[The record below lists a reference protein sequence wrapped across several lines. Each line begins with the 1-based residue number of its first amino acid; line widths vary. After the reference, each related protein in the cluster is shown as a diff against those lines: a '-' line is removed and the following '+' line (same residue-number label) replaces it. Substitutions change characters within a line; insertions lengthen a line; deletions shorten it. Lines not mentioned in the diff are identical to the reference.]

1 MVKKKKTNR
10 NYKGKKS
17 APVRSGKDKT
27 KAPEKS
33 QRRSGKRGLKVFF
46 IIVLVLVL
54 AAAGVGAAYYF
65 TDGFGTKRP
74 DFLIRSGGETYT
86 KNTEGVKLNT
96 GKVFEVQDLTGSGD
110 YTVTIAA
117 KGTAENDFEF
127 QIGEETGYRW
137 KDQNGKDYTE
147 GFQISKTETGF
158 KVEYIDLTQII
169 TTVKGTTSAVLSESA
184 GGDLFA
190 LTVKS
195 GSNEFTLGFR
205 LYYVVDGI
213 EVDPPEIIFPKPDDK
228 PGGDGEQQPPDVQEP
243 DDTKPEDTKPDDLG
257 TLAGV
262 YKFYMMTDGTNTY
275 YVGDIPEGGVIQPVL
290 TEEYVVIEL
299 IGDGNGTMSMKYGP
313 MNETSAFT
321 WRTDPNN
328 SNKIIVSAEGA
339 KDSALVRMGETIVLQ
354 MQETTYVL
362 KKQAQNTSQAE
373 EEREN
378 A

>member
-96 GKVFEVQDLTGSGD
+96 GKVFEVQDLTGNGD

-127 QIGEETGYRW
+127 RLGEESGYRW

-195 GSNEFTLGFR
+195 GSNELTLGFR

-213 EVDPPEIIFPKPDDK
+213 EVDPPEIIFPKPNDK
-228 PGGDGEQQPPDVQEP
+228 PGGDGESNLNIV
-243 DDTKPEDTKPDDLG
+243 G
-257 TLAGV
+257 N
-262 YKFYMMTDGTNTY
+262 YKFYSVKNNDSIK
-275 YVGDIPEGGVIQPVL
+275 YVGDTINMGDYTFTYTDTYVEIEFRSDGSGIL
-290 TEEYVVIEL
+290 KTEEYNNVEFLLTWILNPETNRIT
-299 IGDGNGTMSMKYGP
+299 IG
-313 MNETSAFT
+313 FQ
-321 WRTDPNN
+321 
-328 SNKIIVSAEGA
+328 AEEIDNIQILG
-339 KDSALVRMGETIVLQ
+339 DTIYLDMFGEEIT
-354 MQETTYVL
+354 L
-362 KKQAQNTSQAE
+362 KKQGSEAARAE
-373 EEREN
+373 QKIEKENRSEEGAANE
-378 A
+378 